1 MFLRI
6 VTGIRDHFEERFIEW
21 SMAATATY
29 WGWTVAQPGT
39 AWTNEA
45 AWAGMIR
52 AAGWLFGASPE
63 TAEDLWGILCMVA
76 GGFWLVALAVN
87 GTFADTVYARHSP
100 KVRGIAAFGSAVVW
114 FQILI
119 SVSAAQTSGAG
130 IYPLPLVMSLWCVF
144 NAWRDIGHERR
155 TRHAQS
161 RGA

>member
-1 MFLRI
+1 MFIRI

-21 SMAATATY
+21 CMAATATY
-29 WGWTVAQPGT
+29 WGWTVAQPGI
-39 AWTNEA
+39 AWTNET
-45 AWAGMIR
+45 AWAGMVR
-52 AAGWLFGASPE
+52 VAALFGVPALA
-63 TAEDLWGILCMVA
+63 AEDTWGMLCMVA

-87 GTFADTVYARHSP
+87 GTFAETIYARHSP
-100 KVRGIAAFGSAVVW
+100 KVRGVAAFGSAVVW

-155 TRHAQS
+155 TRHANY
-161 RGA
+161 RGT